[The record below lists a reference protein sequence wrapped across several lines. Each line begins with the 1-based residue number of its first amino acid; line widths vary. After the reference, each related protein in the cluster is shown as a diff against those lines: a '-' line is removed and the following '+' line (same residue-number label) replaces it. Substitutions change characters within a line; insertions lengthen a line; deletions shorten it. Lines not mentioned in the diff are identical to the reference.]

1 MTDPHAIDTAIA
13 ALEAQRALLGDA
25 AVDAGLAVLREK
37 LGATTQQ
44 LRHVTVLFLD
54 VVGSTELSH
63 RLDPEDMHAVLD
75 GLLMRA
81 TATVQA
87 FQGKVLQYAGDSLLA
102 VFGAEQ
108 SAEDDAERAV
118 RAGLALLELGREQG
132 ERVRQRFGQSGFDV
146 RVGVHS
152 GGVLLGGGVDEVGS
166 IRGAVVHI
174 AARMEQSAPPGGLRI
189 SHDTYRHVRGVFDVE
204 VQAPLELKGLAEP
217 AVTYLV
223 RRAKPRAFRP
233 PTRGVEGLE
242 TRLVGRDAELGRL
255 QSAFESVSRD
265 GGFSAVTLI
274 GEAGLGKSR
283 LLHEFENWAEARPA
297 PYVIFRGR
305 AQPSTQAQAYGLLRD
320 VFAWRFLIAD
330 SDDLASAQHKLETGI
345 APLFEAEF
353 GADMAIGNAHVL
365 GHLIGLDMRASRHVA
380 GIVDDGAQLRAR
392 GFHVAAQVLRRM
404 AQREAAP
411 VLLLLDDLHW
421 ADAASLLF
429 LEQLAELNRDV
440 PTLLVAAA
448 RPALYER
455 NAHWAPAPAQH
466 TRSALES
473 LDELRS
479 LELAHELLQRL
490 DETPQALREL
500 LTAGAAGNPY
510 YMEELLKMLIDE
522 GAIVVHEEAWSVRPE
537 RLRATRVPL
546 TLTGVLQARLDS
558 LAGPQRK
565 SLQQAALIGTVFW
578 DAALAALEADA
589 PLSLPHLQHLAMIVP
604 HAASTIDE
612 AAEFG
617 FKHQLLHQ
625 VTYDTMLKQARRD
638 GHAKV
643 AAWLVGLSHR
653 GGQRANPLHA
663 LIAEHFEKSGD
674 AHNACEYYT
683 RCAEHAATR
692 YAHDVL
698 LEASDKALALAGADD
713 AATRWRLHTV
723 RERYFDTQGQR
734 DLQQAALDELHT
746 LAEATADDARRAEV
760 AWRRADLAFR
770 TGDFPTSELQARR
783 GLELAQVPAAQVQVL
798 RCQHMLAIALYSQR
812 ELDAA
817 KAMARDGLAQARACA
832 DLKMEA
838 RFLNALAVT
847 TQGEDDLMGGYKYD
861 LDVLRLCREIGN
873 RRDEAVALSNLGN
886 MMIGLGDSTQAR
898 GYLEQGLHI
907 ARAVGA
913 RFVEPHVL
921 HHLAE
926 LELQL
931 GNPAAA
937 RECAQAAL
945 ALSQAMHDRVS
956 EAVCALSLGE
966 AELAL
971 RNLPAA
977 QSGYERALALCV
989 ELKSPIQLDAK
1000 AGLARLALARGAPHQ
1015 AASVVEEL
1023 FAHFGEQRNF
1033 DGTVS
1038 AQLVHMTCVRVLGCL
1053 ADPRAAAVLRD
1064 AYSEMQAQA
1073 ARISD
1078 AALRGTFLANI
1089 PVNREI
1095 ESAWRQLPQLDT

>member
-1 MTDPHAIDTAIA
+1 MTDPHAIDTAMA

-25 AVDAGLAVLREK
+25 AVDSALAALRENA
-37 LGATTQQ
+37 GAATQQ

-54 VVGSTELSH
+54 VVGSTELSR
-63 RLDPEDMHAVLD
+63 RLDPEDMHAVVD
-75 GLLMRA
+75 GLLASA
-81 TATVQA
+81 TAKVQA
-87 FQGKVLQYAGDSLLA
+87 FHGKVLQYAGDSLLA

-118 RAGLALLELGREQG
+118 RAGLALLELGREHGQ
-132 ERVRQRFGQSGFDV
+132 RVQQRFAQSGFDV

-152 GGVLLGGGVDEVGS
+152 GGVLLGGGVDEAGS
-166 IRGAVVHI
+166 IRGAAVHI

-217 AVTYLV
+217 AITYLV

-233 PTRGVEGLE
+233 STRGVEGLE

-255 QSAFESVSRD
+255 QSAFEALTRD
-265 GGFSAVTLI
+265 AGFNAVTLI

-283 LLHEFENWAEARPA
+283 LLHDFENWAEARPA

-330 SDDLASAQHKLETGI
+330 SDDTATAQHKLEAGI

-353 GADMAIGNAHVL
+353 GAEMAIGNAHVL
-365 GHLIGLDMRASRHVA
+365 GHLIGLDLRASRHVA
-380 GIVDDGAQLRAR
+380 GIADDGAQLRAR
-392 GFHVAAQVLRRM
+392 GFHVAAQTLRRM

-421 ADAASLLF
+421 ADTASLRF
-429 LEQLAELNRDV
+429 FEQLAELNRDV
-440 PTLLVAAA
+440 PTLLVGAA
-448 RPALYER
+448 RPALFER
-455 NAHWAPAPAQH
+455 HAQWAPAPAQH
-466 TRSALES
+466 TRIALDS
-473 LDELRS
+473 LDEVRS
-479 LELAHELLQRL
+479 TELAQELLQRL
-490 DETPQALREL
+490 DEAPQALREL

-522 GAIVVHEEAWSVRPE
+522 GAIVVHGDVWSVRPE

-558 LAGPQRK
+558 LAVPQRK

-578 DAALAALEADA
+578 DAALAALQADA
-589 PLSLPHLQHLAMIVP
+589 PLALPHLQRLAMVVP
-604 HAASTIDE
+604 HVASAIDE

-625 VTYDTMLKQARRD
+625 VTYDTVLKQARRE

-643 AAWLVGLSHR
+643 AAWLVGLSHS
-653 GGQRANPLHA
+653 GAQRANPLHA
-663 LIAEHFEKSGD
+663 LIAAHFEKSGD
-674 AHNACEYYT
+674 ARNACEYYT
-683 RCAEHAATR
+683 RAAEHAATR

-713 AATRWRLHTV
+713 SAALWRLHTV

-734 DLQQAALDELHT
+734 DAQRDALAELDA
-746 LAEATADDARRAEV
+746 LAEAMADDTRRAEV
-760 AWRRADLAFR
+760 AWRRADMAFR
-770 TGDFPTSELQARR
+770 TGDFPASELQARR
-783 GLELAQVPAAQVQVL
+783 GLELAQAAAAQPLLL
-798 RCQHMLAIALYSQR
+798 RCRHMLAIALYSQGD
-812 ELDAA
+812 LDAA
-817 KAMARDGLAQARACA
+817 KAMALDGLAQARACA

-838 RFLNALAVT
+838 RFLNAMAVT
-847 TQGEDDLMGGYKYD
+847 TQGEDDLIGGYTYD
-861 LDVLRLCREIGN
+861 LEVLRLCREIGN

-886 MMIGLGDSTQAR
+886 IMIGLGDFTQSR
-898 GYLEQGLHI
+898 GYLEQGLRI

-913 RFVEPHVL
+913 RFVEPHLL
-921 HHLAE
+921 HHMAE
-926 LELQL
+926 LELQI

-937 RECAQAAL
+937 RQCAEAAL
-945 ALSQAMHDRVS
+945 ALSQAMQDRVS
-956 EAVCALSLGE
+956 EAVCALALAG
-966 AELAL
+966 AELTL
-971 RNLPAA
+971 GNLAAA
-977 QSGYERALALCV
+977 QSGFEHALALCV
-989 ELKSPIQLDAK
+989 ELKSPIRLDAQ
-1000 AGLARLALARGAPHQ
+1000 AGLARLALARDTPHE
-1015 AASVVEEL
+1015 AASLVEEL
-1023 FAHFGEQRNF
+1023 LAHFAQQRNF

-1038 AQLVHMTCVRVLGCL
+1038 AQLIHMTCVRVLERL
-1053 ADPRAAAVLRD
+1053 ADPRAAPVLRD
-1064 AYSEMQAQA
+1064 AYAEIQAQA

-1078 AALRGTFLANI
+1078 AALRETFLRNI
-1089 PVNREI
+1089 PVNRDI
-1095 ESAWRQLPQLDT
+1095 EGAWQQLPRPRA